1 MWIMVSLLLFLI
13 WALAVPPSLA
23 FRRSAYHS
31 FSRFSRSTTITM
43 ATMNYPVKTSNVL
56 TKMTQSTQKALQDRT
71 SRMEIELPPGSDFGV
86 EASSK
91 QGKKGE
97 VKNESPTDK
106 LKRANREAA
115 RLVADMFSSISSST
129 VALFPSEAEASDARV
144 KWGATFRGQLYSID
158 APAPSKAFGNIYSK
172 RVSKQEQE
180 QALLGSDGIY
190 VPDKTDLVSL
200 LSEPNPLLM
209 YLTDKL
215 ISHIKPESKPM
226 LT

>member
-1 MWIMVSLLLFLI
+1 MWFVVSLLLFLI
-13 WALAVPPSLA
+13 CALAVPPSSA
-23 FRRSAYHS
+23 FRAISPS
-31 FSRFSRSTTITM
+31 FIRFSQSSSSTITM
-43 ATMNYPVKTSNVL
+43 STINYPIKTSNVL

-86 EASSK
+86 EASGK
-91 QGKKGE
+91 QGSKRG
-97 VKNESPTDK
+97 VGNNETPANQ

-129 VALFPSEAEASDARV
+129 VALFPSEGEASDARV

-158 APAPSKAFGNIYSK
+158 APAPSKAFGNLYSK

-190 VPDKTDLVSL
+190 IPDKTDLVSFYQ
-200 LSEPNPLLM
+200 PNFR
-209 YLTDKL
+209 L
-215 ISHIKPESKPM
+215 IYPDTLE
-226 LT
+226 TYT

>member
-1 MWIMVSLLLFLI
+1 MVSFLLFLI
-13 WALAVPPSLA
+13 CALAVPHSSA
-23 FRRSAYHS
+23 FRPVYYHS
-31 FSRFSRSTTITM
+31 FSRFSKSTTVTM
-43 ATMNYPVKTSNVL
+43 AIINYPVKTSNVL

-91 QGKKGE
+91 QGSKRGGN
-97 VKNESPTDK
+97 NESQSPTDK

-129 VALFPSEAEASDARV
+129 VALFPSEGEASDARV
-144 KWGATFRGQLYSID
+144 KWGPTFRGQLYSID
-158 APAPSKAFGNIYSK
+158 APAPSKAFGNLYSK

-190 VPDKTDLVSL
+190 IPDKTDLVSL
-200 LSEPNPLLM
+200 PGQNP
-209 YLTDKL
+209 YLIHSPTT
-215 ISHIKPESKPM
+215 SF
-226 LT
+226 